1 MSYPQKEIKT
11 DAIADWSID
20 KNGREFINYD
30 KVVSGKTRVF
40 SKGFLDKLDLVMT
53 NKLPQTGNEDEQE
66 SANAWTFEKQTYSV
80 SQFKSNNGL
89 MTLIYKGPSKKAS
102 NTPLVKPDKKQQTL
116 EESSGDGGNN
126 SGQYKKGNYG
136 KGNNN
141 YYQKN
146 IKTVVSDVCVEPR
159 VFATI
164 EEAYKDTLENPGRGL
179 FYKDERYIENGNRGH
194 LTGKPLVL

>member
-11 DAIADWSID
+11 DAIADWSVD

-30 KVVSGKTRVF
+30 KVISGKTRVF
-40 SKGFLDKLDLVMT
+40 SEGFLKKLDLVMT
-53 NKLPQTGNEDEQE
+53 NQLPQTGNEDDQE
-66 SANAWTFEKQTYSV
+66 SANAWTYEKQTYSV
-80 SQFKSNNGL
+80 SQFNSNNGL

-102 NTPLVKPDKKQQTL
+102 NKPLIKPEKKQQTL
-116 EESSGDGGNN
+116 EESTNEGNN
-126 SGQYKKGNYG
+126 SGQYNKGKYG
-136 KGNNN
+136 NKSNF
-141 YYQKN
+141 YPKN
-146 IKTVVSDVCVEPR
+146 VKTVVSDVCVEPR

>member
-53 NKLPQTGNEDEQE
+53 NSLPQTGNEDDQE

-80 SQFKSNNGL
+80 SQFNSNNGL

-102 NTPLVKPDKKQQTL
+102 NKPLVKPEKKQQTL
-116 EESSGDGGNN
+116 DESADGGN

-136 KGNNN
+136 NKGNWTP
-141 YYQKN
+141 KN
-146 IKTVVSDVCVEPR
+146 VKTVVSDVCVEPR

-164 EEAYKDTLENPGRGL
+164 EEAYQDTLENPGRGL